1 MMSVHTMRKT
11 MLMQDDICGDVDE
24 CPYDAENDADLDGI
38 CGDVD
43 DCPYDAEN
51 DADLDGICGDVD
63 ECPYD
68 AENDADEDAIC
79 GDVDTCPYDFDNDI
93 DGDMICDCTLEY
105 LENCPEEFDA
115 CPIDVNDDSD
125 GDGSCDSEDLCQGFD
140 DNLDSDLDLVPDDCD
155 DCPYDNLNLDENND
169 GICDI
174 QGPEPKINYPYSGE
188 SFASNHSFI
197 IEYDVS
203 RPELVDNIKAYWLN
217 EDGEWIFLNESSEIN
232 NTIEVTI
239 NSINSSIYKNASIK
253 LIANAFNLD
262 FESNQV
268 DDLIIIN
275 ENQNISLDPGWH
287 MIGVPL
293 NLYDNFS
300 EELFAASSLGEWVM
314 FNEVGDF
321 SNINLDFLKDII

>member
-1 MMSVHTMRKT
+1 
-11 MLMQDDICGDVDE
+11 
-24 CPYDAENDADLDGI
+24 
-38 CGDVD
+38 
-43 DCPYDAEN
+43 
-51 DADLDGICGDVD
+51 
-63 ECPYD
+63 
-68 AENDADEDAIC
+68 
-79 GDVDTCPYDFDNDI
+79 
-93 DGDMICDCTLEY
+93 MIALLNTW
-105 LENCPEEFDA
+105 CPEYDA

-155 DCPYDNLNLDENND
+155 DCPYDNLNLDEDND

-217 EDGEWIFLNESSEIN
+217 EDGEWVFLNESSDIN

-253 LIANAFNLD
+253 LIANA
-262 FESNQV
+262 
-268 DDLIIIN
+268 LILI
-275 ENQNISLDPGWH
+275 
-287 MIGVPL
+287 L
-293 NLYDNFS
+293 NLIK
-300 EELFAASSLGEWVM
+300 LM
-314 FNEVGDF
+314 
-321 SNINLDFLKDII
+321 I